1 MTSTSVRDVSMVM
14 QSVQPSAVQSA
25 QAVKDGGFTEV
36 FNRQTSNEPA
46 EEVKVQTGTKKTTDK
61 TAEYKEEPVKEK
73 LPVKEETKVQES
85 SGEMSESELKD
96 VEEAMEVLGSAAGQV
111 ISQIAQTFEISE
123 DTVMQV
129 MSEMGMEPLDV
140 LKPDMLSN
148 LMLEIG
154 GAADSMELLTNE
166 ALYGGF
172 KEVMMVLDD
181 TLAETAQKLNV
192 SPEGLQ
198 QFIRQ
203 MPEADLLNA
212 QMPESNEAEG
222 VLPIEVTVEEADS
235 DMQTVVK
242 QDVQTNISENAQP
255 ETSDIT
261 AGSADQNASRDSRRD
276 STGNDGN
283 GENQML
289 AQLRENRLQPQVNQT
304 VQTTAA
310 SFVTDMETQDIM
322 RQIMDY
328 MRVQIKPEVT
338 NVEMQLHPAS
348 LGTLQVQVASEGGV
362 LTAKFVTQSETVK
375 AALESQMIQL
385 QESFS
390 QQGVRVEAIEVTVQ
404 THQFESNLEQGRG
417 RNQEPQE
424 RRSRVRRLILDGQL
438 TTDEIKELNA
448 EELLEARMMEANG
461 NAAE

>member
-46 EEVKVQTGTKKTTDK
+46 EEVKVQTGIKKTTDK
-61 TAEYKEEPVKEK
+61 TAEYMEEPVKEK

-123 DTVMQV
+123 DAVMQV

-424 RRSRVRRLILDGQL
+424 RRGRVRRLILDGQL
-438 TTDEIKELNA
+438 TTEEIKELNA

>member
-46 EEVKVQTGTKKTTDK
+46 EEVKVQTGTKKPTDK
-61 TAEYKEEPVKEK
+61 TAEYREEPVKEK
-73 LPVKEETKVQES
+73 LPVKEETKVQEP

-123 DTVMQV
+123 DAVMQV

-172 KEVMMVLDD
+172 KEVMTVLDD

-192 SPEGLQ
+192 SPEELQ
-198 QFIRQ
+198 QVIRQ

-424 RRSRVRRLILDGQL
+424 RRGRVRRLILDGQL

>member
-46 EEVKVQTGTKKTTDK
+46 EEVKVQTGTKKPTDK

-123 DTVMQV
+123 DAVMQV

-172 KEVMMVLDD
+172 KEVMTVLDD

-192 SPEGLQ
+192 SPEELQ
-198 QFIRQ
+198 QVIRQ

-310 SFVTDMETQDIM
+310 SFVADMETQDIM

-417 RNQEPQE
+417 RNQEAQE
-424 RRSRVRRLILDGQL
+424 RRGRVRRLILDGQL

>member
-46 EEVKVQTGTKKTTDK
+46 EEVKVQTGTKKPTDK

-111 ISQIAQTFEISE
+111 ISQVAQTFEISE
-123 DTVMQV
+123 DAVMQV

-172 KEVMMVLDD
+172 KEVMTVLDD

-192 SPEGLQ
+192 SPEELQ
-198 QFIRQ
+198 QVIRQ

-289 AQLRENRLQPQVNQT
+289 AQLRENRLQPQANQT

-390 QQGVRVEAIEVTVQ
+390 QQGVRVDAIEVTVQ

-424 RRSRVRRLILDGQL
+424 RRGRVRRLILDGQL

>member
-1 MTSTSVRDVSMVM
+1 MTSTSVREVSMVM
-14 QSVQPSAVQSA
+14 QSVQPSTGQGA

-36 FNRQTSNEPA
+36 FNRQTGREPA
-46 EEVKVQTGTKKTTDK
+46 EEVKVQTGTRKQTDK
-61 TAEYKEEPVKEK
+61 AAEYKEEPVKEK
-73 LPVKEETKVQES
+73 LPVNEEAKVHKP
-85 SGEMSESELKD
+85 SGELSESELKD

-111 ISQIAQTFEISE
+111 ITQLAQTFEISE
-123 DTVMQV
+123 DAVMQV

-154 GAADSMELLTNE
+154 GAQDSMELLTNE
-166 ALYGGF
+166 ALYGDF
-172 KEVMMVLDD
+172 KEVMAVLDE
-181 TLAETAQKLNV
+181 TLAKTAEKLNV
-192 SPEGLQ
+192 SPEELQ
-198 QFIRQ
+198 QVIRQ
-203 MPEADLLNA
+203 MPEAELLNV
-212 QMPESNEAEG
+212 QIPDSNEPEG
-222 VLPIEVTVEEADS
+222 ALPIEITVEEADNDVQTGVKQ
-235 DMQTVVK
+235 DMQT
-242 QDVQTNISENAQP
+242 TALENAQS
-255 ETSDIT
+255 ETEDMTAVTSDQNT
-261 AGSADQNASRDSRRD
+261 SREGRHESA
-276 STGNDGN
+276 GNDES

-289 AQLRENRLQPQVNQT
+289 AQLRENRLQPQANQT
-304 VQTTAA
+304 VQTMNT
-310 SFVTDMETQDIM
+310 SFATDMETQDIM

-390 QQGVRVEAIEVTVQ
+390 EQGVRVEAIEVTVQ

-424 RRSRVRRLILDGQL
+424 RRSRVRRLVLDGQL
-438 TTDEIKELNA
+438 TTEEIKELNA

>member
-46 EEVKVQTGTKKTTDK
+46 EEVKVQTGTKKPTDK

-123 DTVMQV
+123 DAVMQV

-172 KEVMMVLDD
+172 KEVMTVLDD

-192 SPEGLQ
+192 SPEELQ
-198 QFIRQ
+198 QVIRQ

-424 RRSRVRRLILDGQL
+424 RRGRVRRLILDGQL
-438 TTDEIKELNA
+438 TTEEIKELNA

-461 NAAE
+461 NAEE

>member
-46 EEVKVQTGTKKTTDK
+46 EEVKVQTGTKKPTDK

-123 DTVMQV
+123 DAVMQV

-172 KEVMMVLDD
+172 KEVMTVLDD

-192 SPEGLQ
+192 SPEELQ
-198 QFIRQ
+198 QVIRQ

-212 QMPESNEAEG
+212 QMPESNGAEG

-310 SFVTDMETQDIM
+310 SFVADMETQDIM

-424 RRSRVRRLILDGQL
+424 RRGRVRRLILDGQL
-438 TTDEIKELNA
+438 TTEEIKELNA

>member
-46 EEVKVQTGTKKTTDK
+46 EEVKVQTGTKKPTDK

-123 DTVMQV
+123 DAVMQV

-172 KEVMMVLDD
+172 KEVMTVLDD

-192 SPEGLQ
+192 SPEELQ
-198 QFIRQ
+198 QVIRQ

-276 STGNDGN
+276 STENDGN
-283 GENQML
+283 GENQIL

-424 RRSRVRRLILDGQL
+424 RRGRVRRLILDGQL
-438 TTDEIKELNA
+438 TTEEIKELNA

>member
-46 EEVKVQTGTKKTTDK
+46 EEVKVQTGIKKTTDK
-61 TAEYKEEPVKEK
+61 TAEYMEEPVKEK

-123 DTVMQV
+123 DAVMQV

-322 RQIMDY
+322 RQIMNY

-424 RRSRVRRLILDGQL
+424 RRGRVRRLILDGQL
-438 TTDEIKELNA
+438 TTEEIKELNA

>member
-123 DTVMQV
+123 DAVMQV
-129 MSEMGMEPLDV
+129 MSEMEMEPLDV

-276 STGNDGN
+276 GTGNDGN

-424 RRSRVRRLILDGQL
+424 RRGRVRRLILDGQL
-438 TTDEIKELNA
+438 TTEEIKELNA

>member
-46 EEVKVQTGTKKTTDK
+46 EEVKVQTGTKKPTDK

-123 DTVMQV
+123 DAVMQV

-172 KEVMMVLDD
+172 KEVMTVLDD

-192 SPEGLQ
+192 SPEELQ
-198 QFIRQ
+198 QVIRQ

-289 AQLRENRLQPQVNQT
+289 AQLRENRLQPQANQT

-417 RNQEPQE
+417 GNQEPQE
-424 RRSRVRRLILDGQL
+424 RRGRVRRLILDGQL
-438 TTDEIKELNA
+438 TTEEIKELNA

>member
-46 EEVKVQTGTKKTTDK
+46 EEVKVQTGTKKPTDK

-123 DTVMQV
+123 DAVMQV

-172 KEVMMVLDD
+172 KEVMTVLDD

-192 SPEGLQ
+192 SPEELQ
-198 QFIRQ
+198 QVIRQ

-261 AGSADQNASRDSRRD
+261 AGSADKNASRDSRRD

-424 RRSRVRRLILDGQL
+424 RRGRVRRLILDGQL
-438 TTDEIKELNA
+438 TTEEIKELNA

>member
-46 EEVKVQTGTKKTTDK
+46 EEVKVQTGTKKPTDK

-85 SGEMSESELKD
+85 FGEMSESELKD

-123 DTVMQV
+123 DAVMQV

-172 KEVMMVLDD
+172 KEVMTVLDD

-192 SPEGLQ
+192 SPEELQ
-198 QFIRQ
+198 QVIRQ

-212 QMPESNEAEG
+212 QMPESNETEG
-222 VLPIEVTVEEADS
+222 ILPIEVTVEEADS

-276 STGNDGN
+276 GTGNDGN

-310 SFVTDMETQDIM
+310 SFVADMETQDIM
-322 RQIMDY
+322 R
-328 MRVQIKPEVT
+328 
-338 NVEMQLHPAS
+338 
-348 LGTLQVQVASEGGV
+348 
-362 LTAKFVTQSETVK
+362 
-375 AALESQMIQL
+375 
-385 QESFS
+385 
-390 QQGVRVEAIEVTVQ
+390 
-404 THQFESNLEQGRG
+404 
-417 RNQEPQE
+417 
-424 RRSRVRRLILDGQL
+424 
-438 TTDEIKELNA
+438 
-448 EELLEARMMEANG
+448 
-461 NAAE
+461 

>member
-46 EEVKVQTGTKKTTDK
+46 EEVKVQTGTKKPTDK
-61 TAEYKEEPVKEK
+61 TAECKEEPVKEK

-123 DTVMQV
+123 DAVMQV

-172 KEVMMVLDD
+172 KEVMTVLDD

-192 SPEGLQ
+192 SPEELQ
-198 QFIRQ
+198 QVIRQ

-424 RRSRVRRLILDGQL
+424 RRGRVRRLILDGQL
-438 TTDEIKELNA
+438 TTEEIKELNA

>member
-46 EEVKVQTGTKKTTDK
+46 EEVKVQTGTKKPTDK
-61 TAEYKEEPVKEK
+61 TAEYREEPVKEK
-73 LPVKEETKVQES
+73 LPVKEETKVQEP

-123 DTVMQV
+123 DAVMQV

-172 KEVMMVLDD
+172 KEVMTVLDD

-192 SPEGLQ
+192 SPEELQ
-198 QFIRQ
+198 QVIRQ

-424 RRSRVRRLILDGQL
+424 RRGRVRRLILDGQL
-438 TTDEIKELNA
+438 TTEEIKELNA